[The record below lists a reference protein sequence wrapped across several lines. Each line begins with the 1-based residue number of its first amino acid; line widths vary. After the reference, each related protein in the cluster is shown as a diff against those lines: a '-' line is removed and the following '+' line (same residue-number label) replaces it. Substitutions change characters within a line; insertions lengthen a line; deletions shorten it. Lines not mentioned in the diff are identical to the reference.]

1 MLSYHILK
9 NVIEIVKK
17 KHNVVWLYAKTLFVL
32 QSQEE
37 RKTSILVKRQLDK
50 YCTNNCQTQAGRLVC
65 QICWPGFFFVL
76 FSFLSVANA
85 DEFSLVPGDEVR
97 VFIPGT
103 HPPEKIIQVNSEGEL
118 DLGMNGKVHVAGNTT
133 AKAEALLKTHLKKY
147 LRSTAGVTLL
157 LDKAKRSILVTG
169 KVANPGL
176 YVLGSSADLWQAIDM
191 AGGLTPGA
199 DLTRVIISRQG
210 LEIPVNV
217 RAYLTRD
224 TKEPLPTLRAG
235 DVLFVSAEPG
245 LPLAENGAAAFLGLA
260 GVNRKVFVIGAVV
273 TPGIYDRSDSIDILT
288 AVLLAGG
295 PVVASDLGHVSVVTR
310 KRRISVD
317 LQAVLSG
324 KTLERP
330 PFPDEGGAI
339 VYVPSLEENIDN
351 RIGAHINV
359 VGPFARTGRIPV
371 SGPMKLIDAIGIV
384 GGPEEDAKL
393 HEVSVIQEGSGFTLV
408 SEYDLEEYLEEG
420 GGVGRA
426 LVYPGSTVFIGRR
439 NLLGFQT
446 TMQTVTTLA
455 MLSTTAVMWMTFVNA
470 QNAQNQEGE

>member
-1 MLSYHILK
+1 MLNSVNKKIHASCK
-9 NVIEIVKK
+9 NR
-17 KHNVVWLYAKTLFVL
+17 Y
-32 QSQEE
+32 QSQAW
-37 RKTSILVKRQLDK
+37 RRP
-50 YCTNNCQTQAGRLVC
+50 RP
-65 QICWPGFFFVL
+65 ICRPSFLLAL
-76 FSFLSVANA
+76 FAFLSVANA
-85 DEFSLVPGDEVR
+85 DEFNLVPGDEVR
-97 VFIPGT
+97 VFIPGMQ
-103 HPPEKIIQVNSEGEL
+103 PPERIIQVNSEGEL

-133 AKAEALLKTHLKKY
+133 EKAEALLKTHLKKY

-157 LDKAKRSILVTG
+157 LDKAKRSVLVTG

-176 YVLGSSADLWQAIDM
+176 YVLGPFADLWQAIDM

-210 LEIPVNV
+210 LEIPVDV
-217 RAYLTRD
+217 RSYLTRD

-245 LPLAENGAAAFLGLA
+245 LPLAESGAAAFLGLE

-273 TPGIYDRSDSIDILT
+273 TPGIYDRSESIDILT

-295 PVVASDLGHVSVVTR
+295 PVVASDLGHVAVVTQ

-330 PFPDEGGAI
+330 QFPDEGGAI

-371 SGPMKLIDAIGIV
+371 SGPIKLIDAIGIV
-384 GGPEEDAKL
+384 GGPQEAAKL

-408 SEYDLEEYLEEG
+408 SEYDLEEYFEEG

-426 LVYPGSTVFIGRR
+426 LVYPGSTVYIGRR
-439 NLLGFQT
+439 SLIGFQT

-455 MLSTTAVMWMTFVNA
+455 MLSTTAVMWMTFA
-470 QNAQNQEGE
+470 NAQNQEGE